1 MTIQDLKKW
10 HKSREE
16 EDVWWIQIEGETL
29 GRKVNLEKIE
39 QILDKKFDSEV
50 MVLHVSKA
58 AQRPRPWVEV
68 ERVKA
73 APAEKP
79 HDDELDGKEITGAY
93 SGEREPRPPQNVNF
107 YPSQG
112 NPIQTPVSD
121 ASLPSALPPSPAPPA
136 QRKKKPKKG
145 GVGGV
150 LTTIVIFGLITILA
164 RTCGSKVGGDL
175 ARKHSAERGRENTY
189 SDNPSPANGSLVTF
203 QAEMN
208 GVEKLLGEYQ
218 SSSKDL
224 LKALKTLTALDK
236 GMSQIKTTGLPKEL
250 ASSFNQYRTTMS
262 GLSNHLENTPFPTE
276 LLSEGTQGISR
287 WIQEQDVSNPGFIE
301 SYKMKMDAWE
311 KKGASYQGKTA
322 SATYRLSTAMQR
334 NNIVFDFS
342 IGTK

>member
-50 MVLHVSKA
+50 MVLHVSQA

-79 HDDELDGKEITGAY
+79 HDGKETTGAY
-93 SGEREPRPPQNVNF
+93 LGEREPRPPQNVNI

-112 NPIQTPVSD
+112 NPVQTPVSD
-121 ASLPSALPPSPAPPA
+121 ASLPSVLPPPPAPPA

-189 SDNPSPANGSLVTF
+189 SGTPTNNSEDDVSLRQFVKLANV
-203 QAEMN
+203 
-208 GVEKLLGEYQ
+208 
-218 SSSKDL
+218 
-224 LKALKTLTALDK
+224 
-236 GMSQIKTTGLPKEL
+236 GLPKMSSRSTRLDSVALRNGNTIVQVSTIITHAKNEL
-250 ASSFNQYRTTMS
+250 
-262 GLSNHLENTPFPTE
+262 
-276 LLSEGTQGISR
+276 
-287 WIQEQDVSNPGFIE
+287 DVSALTSVQNQKIKSE
-301 SYKMKMDAWE
+301 YRSAKAKVMRDNNVVWAWE
-311 KKGASYQGKTA
+311 YYDKNGEFLFTVS
-322 SATYRLSTAMQR
+322 SSP
-334 NNIVFDFS
+334 
-342 IGTK
+342 